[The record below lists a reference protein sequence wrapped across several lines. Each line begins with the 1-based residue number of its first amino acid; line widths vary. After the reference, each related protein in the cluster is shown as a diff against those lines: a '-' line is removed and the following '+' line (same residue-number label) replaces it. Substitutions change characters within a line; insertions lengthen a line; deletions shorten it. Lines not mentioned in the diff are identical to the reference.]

1 MNWLYNGEEVSSID
15 EFPENTQ
22 GFVYKITHIPTGNY
36 YIGKKSIISVRNI
49 KIGKRE
55 LVKIKEERKE
65 DGIGGRAP
73 SKKKVTK
80 ESDWMNYWS
89 SNDWIK
95 KEVKN
100 GNQKDFKREILQVYP
115 TKKSL
120 TYGEIEEQVKRD
132 VLRDEKS
139 LNGNILS
146 KFFKKDLID
155 I

>member
-1 MNWLYNGEEVSSID
+1 MNWLYNNKEVSSID
-15 EFPENTQ
+15 DFPKDTQ

-36 YIGKKSIISVRNI
+36 YIGKKSIISIRNV

-55 LVKIKEERKE
+55 LAKIKEERKE
-65 DGIGGRAP
+65 KGIGGRPP
-73 SKKKVTK
+73 SKKRVVK
-80 ESDWMNYWS
+80 ESKWADYWS

-95 KEVKN
+95 AEIKK
-100 GNQKDFKREILQVYP
+100 GNKKDFKREILQAYP